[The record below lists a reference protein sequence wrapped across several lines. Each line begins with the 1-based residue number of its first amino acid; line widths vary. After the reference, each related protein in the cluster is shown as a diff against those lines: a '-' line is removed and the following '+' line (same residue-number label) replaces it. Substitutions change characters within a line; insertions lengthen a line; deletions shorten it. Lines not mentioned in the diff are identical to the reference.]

1 MSNDLYNVKW
11 FVLFLMINP
20 KLNDVLLVVRL
31 SYVSTA
37 NFALGKLCGLHKL
50 IWNIWNIW
58 SIWNIWHIF
67 KTVSVGMM
75 WIFTNWF
82 LGIKICTTV
91 GGLHAFSLTLNLRGS
106 HKSENVF
113 CFIILFAI
121 LEFTLHMLWRLYVF
135 ICYSRMNFSHTSE
148 HIWIPGLSLNNLRNT

>member
-1 MSNDLYNVKW
+1 MSNDLFNVKW

-67 KTVSVGMM
+67 KTISVGMILVS
-75 WIFTNWF
+75 WNKNLYNT
-82 LGIKICTTV
+82 
-91 GGLHAFSLTLNLRGS
+91 GGLHAFLLTLNLRGS